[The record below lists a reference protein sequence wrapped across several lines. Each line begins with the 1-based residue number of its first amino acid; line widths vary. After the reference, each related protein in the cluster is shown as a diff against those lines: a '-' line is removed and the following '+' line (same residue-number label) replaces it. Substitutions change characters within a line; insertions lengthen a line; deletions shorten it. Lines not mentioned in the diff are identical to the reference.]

1 MFVYLLV
8 YNCCSWLKCIVIDRQ
23 SSTEVAAGGSMKI
36 QMAIMHPEII
46 VVEDAM
52 SVDTNALILQVTEPS

>member
-1 MFVYLLV
+1 
-8 YNCCSWLKCIVIDRQ
+8 LKCIVIDRQ

-52 SVDTNALILQVTEPS
+52 SMDTNALILQVTEPS

>member
-1 MFVYLLV
+1 
-8 YNCCSWLKCIVIDRQ
+8 
-23 SSTEVAAGGSMKI
+23 MKI

-52 SVDTNALILQVTEPS
+52 SMDTNALILQVTEPS